1 MTDQP
6 TNKGFTRRELTR
18 FFASIAAASFVL
30 HSVWEMAQMPAY
42 KDLAGRPFLETAA
55 RCTPATLGDVVL
67 TFWIYAIGALAAG
80 SIGWGLKSR
89 WNVFLTLALL
99 AALHAIWIEQVAVAA
114 GRWSYSEAMPTIPGL
129 GVGIWPLL
137 QLTLLTPLTVW
148 LSSRYALRPRK
159 TQSPTA
165 STSILP

>member
-1 MTDQP
+1 MTNEP
-6 TNKGFTRRELTR
+6 TSKSSTRRKLAR
-18 FFASIAAASFVL
+18 LFASIAVVSFVL
-30 HSVWEMAQMPAY
+30 HSIWEMAQMPAY

-89 WNVFLTLALL
+89 WNVYLTLALL

-114 GRWSYSEAMPTIPGL
+114 GRWSYSEAMPTVPRI

-148 LSSRYALRPRK
+148 LSSRYALRQRK
-159 TQSPTA
+159 SPSA
-165 STSILP
+165 SPSILP